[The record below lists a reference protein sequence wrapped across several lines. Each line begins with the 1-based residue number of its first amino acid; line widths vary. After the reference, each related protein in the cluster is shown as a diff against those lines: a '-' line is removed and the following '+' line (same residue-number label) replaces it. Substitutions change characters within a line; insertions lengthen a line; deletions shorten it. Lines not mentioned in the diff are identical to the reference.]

1 MSLLALIIFICGIF
15 GAAPCGNTYITGVE
29 EESVI
34 LQLGRTEV
42 TSATWELCTGDG
54 KQSFI
59 ARTYPQRP
67 VEVLNPLYNGRL
79 FSTPDGSLVISKLTM
94 KDQGI
99 YNADLFVGEWTYL
112 CDHRFNLTIIGR
124 SQHYGNGNPTTVGEA
139 FSEELPCP
147 PKASSFD
154 HDISSPTPC
163 RNRHVTA
170 FEGDSVTLQ
179 LGQTDIETT
188 TWEVCIG
195 DGRRYFIANTLR
207 RGSLEI
213 RDVLWYNGRLSSAQD
228 GSLIITKLTMEDQRI
243 YNADLFRISW
253 QYRCDQRYNLTVIR
267 RPPVIPNT
275 PIKNSNVVFP
285 CPRKSRG
292 TNFYSESD
300 RYTDTPQV
308 QESTDRTLDKERLQ
322 KKYSTMTIVRLAL
335 SVCILIISLCF
346 FIHHVK
352 TEVLKPKKDTF
363 YVNGGIFGAAPC
375 QNTYITGVE
384 EEVVILQLN
393 QTEVTSVTW
402 ELCTGEG
409 NRYYIAHTFP
419 RRPIEV
425 LNPLYNGRLFSAP
438 DGSLVIS
445 KLTMKDQGIYNAD
458 LLVGEGTYLCDQR
471 FKLNIIR
478 QSRLYFPRSVGR
490 AFSDKLPCPSK
501 ANIFNHGTNFSS
513 ESDRYTDT
521 PQVHKSTDRTPNK
534 ERFPK
539 KYSTIT
545 VVRLALSVCILI
557 ISLGFFIHHVKTE
570 VLKSKRTVE
579 EDYING

>member
-1 MSLLALIIFICGIF
+1 MSLLALIIFLCGIY

-34 LQLGRTEV
+34 LQLGRTGV
-42 TSATWELCTGDG
+42 TWELCTGDG

-139 FSEELPCP
+139 FSDELPCP

-179 LGQTDIETT
+179 LGQTGIETT

-267 RPPVIPNT
+267 RPPVIPNA

-292 TNFYSESD
+292 SNFYSESD
-300 RYTDTPQV
+300 RYTDSPQV
-308 QESTDRTLDKERLQ
+308 QESTGGIFGAAPCRNTYITGVEEQSVILQLGRTGVTSATWELCTGDGNRYFIAHTFPRRPVEVLNRLYNGRLFSTPDGSLVISELTMKDQGIYNADLFVGEGTYLCDQRFNLNIIRQSQLYFPPSVGRAFSDELPCPSKANTFNHGTNFSSESDRYTETPQVHKSTDRTPDKEQ
-322 KKYSTMTIVRLAL
+322 FSKKYSTMTVVRLAL

-352 TEVLKPKKDTF
+352 TEVLK
-363 YVNGGIFGAAPC
+363 
-375 QNTYITGVE
+375 
-384 EEVVILQLN
+384 
-393 QTEVTSVTW
+393 
-402 ELCTGEG
+402 
-409 NRYYIAHTFP
+409 
-419 RRPIEV
+419 
-425 LNPLYNGRLFSAP
+425 
-438 DGSLVIS
+438 
-445 KLTMKDQGIYNAD
+445 
-458 LLVGEGTYLCDQR
+458 
-471 FKLNIIR
+471 
-478 QSRLYFPRSVGR
+478 
-490 AFSDKLPCPSK
+490 
-501 ANIFNHGTNFSS
+501 
-513 ESDRYTDT
+513 
-521 PQVHKSTDRTPNK
+521 
-534 ERFPK
+534 
-539 KYSTIT
+539 
-545 VVRLALSVCILI
+545 
-557 ISLGFFIHHVKTE
+557 
-570 VLKSKRTVE
+570 SKRTVE

>member
-1 MSLLALIIFICGIF
+1 MSLLALIIFLCGIY

-34 LQLGRTEV
+34 LQLGRTGV
-42 TSATWELCTGDG
+42 TWELCTGDG

-139 FSEELPCP
+139 FSDELPCP

-179 LGQTDIETT
+179 LGQTGIETT

-267 RPPVIPNT
+267 RPPVIPNA

-292 TNFYSESD
+292 SNFYSESD
-300 RYTDTPQV
+300 RYTDSPQV
-308 QESTDRTLDKERLQ
+308 QESTGQSQLYFPPSVGRAFSDELPCPSKANTFNHGTNFSSESDRYTETPQVHKSTDRTPDKEQ
-322 KKYSTMTIVRLAL
+322 FSKKYSTMTVVRLAL

-352 TEVLKPKKDTF
+352 TEVLK
-363 YVNGGIFGAAPC
+363 
-375 QNTYITGVE
+375 
-384 EEVVILQLN
+384 
-393 QTEVTSVTW
+393 
-402 ELCTGEG
+402 
-409 NRYYIAHTFP
+409 
-419 RRPIEV
+419 
-425 LNPLYNGRLFSAP
+425 
-438 DGSLVIS
+438 
-445 KLTMKDQGIYNAD
+445 
-458 LLVGEGTYLCDQR
+458 
-471 FKLNIIR
+471 
-478 QSRLYFPRSVGR
+478 
-490 AFSDKLPCPSK
+490 
-501 ANIFNHGTNFSS
+501 
-513 ESDRYTDT
+513 
-521 PQVHKSTDRTPNK
+521 
-534 ERFPK
+534 
-539 KYSTIT
+539 
-545 VVRLALSVCILI
+545 
-557 ISLGFFIHHVKTE
+557 
-570 VLKSKRTVE
+570 SKRTVE